1 MNIKTIPTLT
11 LTPTLPEPDLSVVGV
26 GVGAGEVKSVAGI
39 FCGGRMLAGGGAALG
54 IGCLTAMTRTILS
67 F

>member
-1 MNIKTIPTLT
+1 MNIKTIPT
-11 LTPTLPEPDLSVVGV
+11 LTPTLPEPDLSVV

-54 IGCLTAMTRTILS
+54 IGCLTAMTRTMS